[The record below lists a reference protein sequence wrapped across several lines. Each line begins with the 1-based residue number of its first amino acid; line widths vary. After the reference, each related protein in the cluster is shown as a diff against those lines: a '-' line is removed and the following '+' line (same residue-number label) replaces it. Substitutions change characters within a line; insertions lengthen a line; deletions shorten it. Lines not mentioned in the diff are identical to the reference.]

1 MKDKVKEKEKWA
13 KVKGDSNYHVSTLGR
28 VKSVDRTLKTSNGK
42 KQKRKGQLLKI
53 QVNPVTGYMYVALT
67 NGKRQ
72 YVHRLVLEAFLP
84 NPNPAIFNICNHKNG
99 DRTDNRLENLE
110 YSNYSL
116 NIQHSYDTGL
126 RKCKISDEDAR
137 FIVMHF
143 IPKDKKFGAKP
154 LAKRFGVSA
163 NAIYLIAK
171 GSLKS
176 KATRDLIEI
185 KKAM

>member
-1 MKDKVKEKEKWA
+1 MKNQAKEKWA
-13 KVKGDSNYHVSTLGR
+13 KVKGDKNYRVSTLGR
-28 VKSVDRTLKTSNGK
+28 VKSVDRTIKKSNGK
-42 KQKRKGQLLKI
+42 KQKRKGKLLKI
-53 QVNPVTGYMYVALT
+53 QVNPVTGYMYVALS
-67 NGKRQ
+67 NGKRH

-84 NPNPAIFNICNHKNG
+84 NPNPDIFTICNHKNG
-99 DRTDNRLENLE
+99 NKLDCRLENLE

-116 NIQHSYDTGL
+116 NMQHSYDTGL

-143 IPKDKKFGAKP
+143 RPKDKKFGAKP
-154 LAKRFGVSA
+154 LAKRFGVSTQT
-163 NAIYLIAK
+163 IYRIAK
-171 GSLKS
+171 GLLKT